1 MIHFYFSLSDGVQA
15 VDPTDS
21 SAAPDTVITDAP
33 SSVADNASVLEDAP
47 SNPTV
52 RSKTLITSL
61 SKVQIKAE
69 VSSYDMEDQEM
80 TTGRHDLR
88 LALITQLQLV
98 PYMATECKVQYN
110 SSTFSLAIGHSSISE
125 LHHTHS

>member
-33 SSVADNASVLEDAP
+33 SSNASVLEDAP

-88 LALITQLQLV
+88 LALITQLQ
-98 PYMATECKVQYN
+98 
-110 SSTFSLAIGHSSISE
+110 
-125 LHHTHS
+125 